1 MYNLECELRKV
12 IKKSDPINY
21 ENKLTIYGTTS
32 TVNYENI
39 ESFYILSSGDII
51 CPRGKF
57 HAYNNN
63 DYTKTQFISADFEDN
78 GNWDLKCYYHNSGYF
93 LVFYLMN
100 GQKNYFTSRN
110 N

>member
-1 MYNLECELRKV
+1 METYTTHGYSISHRYMYNLECELRKV

-63 DYTKTQFISADFEDN
+63 DYTKTQFYQQI
-78 GNWDLKCYYHNSGYF
+78 LKTMEIGI
-93 LVFYLMN
+93 
-100 GQKNYFTSRN
+100 
-110 N
+110 